1 MANMFSKNGKA
12 HVLEI
17 SNRASVQKLTAQD
30 AAGIAAALDNHMSG
44 LNANAHQIG
53 NIAGLATA
61 FTDVYDAIDTK
72 QDAIVGYNGVL
83 SVVTAVNFGSST
95 VTNKSITI
103 ENGIITD
110 IS

>member
-1 MANMFSKNGKA
+1 MANTLSKNGKA

-17 SNRASVQKLTAQD
+17 SNRASVQKLNAQD

-44 LNANAHQIG
+44 LNVNAHQIG
-53 NIAGLATA
+53 NIAGLA
-61 FTDVYDAIDTK
+61 DALDAK

>member
-1 MANMFSKNGKA
+1 MANTTSKNGKA

-17 SNRASVQKLTAQD
+17 SNRASVQKLNAQD

-53 NIAGLATA
+53 NIAGLA
-61 FTDVYDAIDTK
+61 DVLDAK